1 MAKSTRLARS
11 LEQSADQPSA
21 SRLSLDR
28 DFRTECPWRAGGGSM
43 ATWRAL
49 ITAGVSAVPATLSVR
64 AALLLTL
71 AAVAVSTVAADA
83 QDPLAAAIASPS
95 RTAKFTARDQY
106 RHPLETLRF
115 FGVQPNQTVVEI
127 WPGRGWYME
136 ILAPYVREQG
146 KYYAAIEAPDVPG
159 ASKEVRD
166 DATALRK
173 RIADDP
179 THLGKVIVTELH
191 PPQLIEICPPGTAD
205 VVLTFRN
212 VHNWLETG
220 DQQAQFNVFFKALKP
235 GGVLGVVEHRAK
247 PGTSLE
253 AMRKSGYMDE
263 DYIKKLA
270 ATAGFRFDAESPI
283 NNNPKDTKDYPEGV
297 WTLPPTLALGDKDR
311 DKYLAI
317 GESDRMTLR
326 FVKPGR

>member
-1 MAKSTRLARS
+1 M
-11 LEQSADQPSA
+11 
-21 SRLSLDR
+21 
-28 DFRTECPWRAGGGSM
+28 
-43 ATWRAL
+43 
-49 ITAGVSAVPATLSVR
+49 PATHSLR
-64 AALLLTL
+64 AALLITL
-71 AAVAVSTVAADA
+71 FGAALSAVAADT

-115 FGVQPNQTVVEI
+115 FGLRPDQTVVEI

-136 ILAPYVREQG
+136 ILAPYLAEKG
-146 KYYAAIEAPDVPG
+146 KYYGAIEAPDVPG
-159 ASKEVRD
+159 ASKE
-166 DATALRK
+166 AKENAAALRK

-179 THLGKVIVTELH
+179 AHLGKVVITSLH
-191 PPQLIEICPPGTAD
+191 PPQLTEICPPATAD

-220 DQQAQFNVFFKALKP
+220 DQQAQFNAFFKALKP

-253 AMRKSGYMDE
+253 EMRKSGYMDE

-270 ATAGFRFDAESPI
+270 AAAGFRFDAASPV

-297 WTLPPTLALGDKDR
+297 WTLPPTLTLGEKDR
-311 DKYLAI
+311 EKYLAI

-326 FVKPGR
+326 FVKPAA

>member
-1 MAKSTRLARS
+1 MSAAPARNDRAFAKAGWRYYRTFANPSTLPG
-11 LEQSADQPSA
+11 D
-21 SRLSLDR
+21 
-28 DFRTECPWRAGGGSM
+28 
-43 ATWRAL
+43 
-49 ITAGVSAVPATLSVR
+49 SAVSSTLSVR

-71 AAVAVSTVAADA
+71 AAVVGSAVAADA

-95 RTAKFTARDQY
+95 RTPKFTTRDQY

-115 FGVQPNQTVVEI
+115 FGVQPKQTVVEI

-136 ILAPYVREQG
+136 ILAPYLHDQG
-146 KYYAAIEAPDVPG
+146 KYYAAIEAPDVAG
-159 ASKEVRD
+159 AAKEAKD
-166 DATALRK
+166 NAAALRK

-179 THLGKVIVTELH
+179 THLGKVVVTELH
-191 PPQLIEICPPGTAD
+191 APQLTEICPPGTAD

-220 DQQAQFNVFFKALKP
+220 VQQANFNAFFRALKP

-253 AMRKSGYMDE
+253 QMRKSGYMDE

-270 ATAGFRFDAESPI
+270 AAAGFRFDAESPI
-283 NNNPKDTKDYPEGV
+283 NNNPKDTKDYPEGE

-311 DKYLAI
+311 EKYLAI

-326 FVKPGR
+326 FVKPK

>member
-1 MAKSTRLARS
+1 MA
-11 LEQSADQPSA
+11 A
-21 SRLSLDR
+21 SRTLAIAR
-28 DFRTECPWRAGGGSM
+28 DN
-43 ATWRAL
+43 
-49 ITAGVSAVPATLSVR
+49 AVPCTLSVR

-71 AAVAVSTVAADA
+71 AAVAVSAVAADA

-95 RTAKFTARDQY
+95 RTPKFTVRDPY

-115 FGVQPNQTVVEI
+115 FGVRPNQTVVEI

-136 ILAPYVREQG
+136 ILAPYLREQG

-159 ASKEVRD
+159 AAKEAKDNAAV
-166 DATALRK
+166 LRK

-179 THLGKVIVTELH
+179 THLGKVVVTELH
-191 PPQLIEICPPGTAD
+191 PPQLTEICPPGTAD

-212 VHNWLETG
+212 VHNWLATG
-220 DQQAQFNVFFKALKP
+220 DQQAQFNAFFKALKP

-253 AMRKSGYMDE
+253 EMRKSGYMDE

-270 ATAGFRFDAESPI
+270 GTAGFHFDAESPI